1 MSEKENAQG
10 IADENLAGMEPDEG
24 VGQGQEEG
32 VMALLEDARNKADEH
47 WNQLLRT
54 QAEMENLKKR
64 SQRDIENAHK
74 FALEKFF
81 QELLPVRDSMELGI
95 NAAQGENVDPATL
108 QEGMDLTLK
117 MFVAVMDK
125 FGIEEI
131 NPVDEKFNPDL
142 HQAMSMQEV
151 EGKEPNTVLAVV
163 QRGYQLN
170 GRLIRPAM
178 VIVARAPAR
187 EAAQE

>member
-1 MSEKENAQG
+1 MSEKENSQG
-10 IADENLAGMEPDEG
+10 AGEENLEGSELDEG
-24 VGQGQEEG
+24 VDREQQEN
-32 VMALLEDARNKADEH
+32 VMALLEDARNKADDH

-74 FALEKFF
+74 FALERFF

-95 NAAQGENVDPATL
+95 DAAQGENVDPARL

-117 MFVAVMDK
+117 MFTSVMDK

-151 EGKEPNTVLAVV
+151 EGKEPNTVLTVV
-163 QRGYQLN
+163 QKGYQLN

-178 VIVARAPAR
+178 VIVAKASAR